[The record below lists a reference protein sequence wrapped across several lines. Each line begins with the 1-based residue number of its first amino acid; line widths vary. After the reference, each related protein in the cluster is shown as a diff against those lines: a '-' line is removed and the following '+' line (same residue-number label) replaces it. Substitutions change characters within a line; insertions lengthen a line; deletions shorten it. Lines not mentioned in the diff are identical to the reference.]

1 MLVMLVL
8 CCNKML
14 CAGEAYLFRLY
25 LTDKPAV
32 HSQKVGPEQFLSAKS
47 IERRM
52 RQGYE
57 LDSTDAP
64 VDTVYM
70 RSIASQGARILAKSR
85 WMNTV
90 AIALA
95 DSVGIESIKPL
106 SFIDS
111 VQWIG
116 KQKQRQ
122 PAEQK
127 DGKDTSH
134 FKAVDAPLNNYW
146 GNAKINTTLHKADI
160 FQKKGYTGQGI
171 SVAVIDAGFKNLNRI
186 SAFDSMRVVETRNF
200 VNPGVSVYE
209 EDDHGTKVLS
219 CLAARQN
226 NVLVG
231 SAPDAD
237 YHLLKSEVI
246 ESEYSIEEDYWIE
259 AVEYAD
265 SAGVDIISSS
275 LGYWDFENNPAG
287 YTQEYLTGK
296 HAFISRAASKAIDK
310 GMLLVV
316 SAGNEGSGSWR
327 NVTFPSDADNVLTV
341 GAIDKKKKKSIFSSA
356 GAQGK
361 IKPEVVSLGSECAV
375 YNANGSIEFVDGT
388 SFATPILAGWITC
401 LWQAL
406 PSLTN
411 REIYRLVIECS
422 SLYKKP
428 DADIGYGIPDMQKAY
443 QWGLRL
449 EHQKK
454 N

>member
-1 MLVMLVL
+1 MLVML
-8 CCNKML
+8 ML
-14 CAGEAYLFRLY
+14 CSDNQLFAGESYLFRLY

-32 HSQKVGPEQFLSAKS
+32 ESRLNEPEQFLSVKS

-52 RQGYE
+52 RQGYG

-70 RSIASQGARILAKSR
+70 QSIANQGACILAKSR

-106 SFIDS
+106 SFVDS

-116 KQKQRQ
+116 IRKQRQ
-122 PAEQK
+122 ATESK
-127 DGKDTSH
+127 EGGDTSR
-134 FKAVDAPLNNYW
+134 FEAVDTPLNSLW

-160 FQKKGYTGQGI
+160 FQKQGYTGQGI

-186 SAFDSMRVVETRNF
+186 AAFDSMRVIETRNF
-200 VNPGVSVYE
+200 VDPEVSVYE

-246 ESEYSIEEDYWIE
+246 ESEYSIEEDYWVE

-265 SAGVDIISSS
+265 SAGVDVVSSS
-275 LGYWDFENNPAG
+275 LGYWSFENNPEG
-287 YTQEYLTGK
+287 YTQEHLTGK
-296 HAFISRAASKAIDK
+296 HTFISRAASKAIDK

-316 SAGNEGSGSWR
+316 SAGNEGCGTWH

-361 IKPEVVSLGSECAV
+361 VKPEVVSLGSECAV
-375 YNANGSIEFVDGT
+375 YNAKGRIEFVDGT
-388 SFATPILAGWITC
+388 SFATPIMAGWITC

-411 REIYRLVIECS
+411 REIYRLVIESS
-422 SLYKKP
+422 SLYNKP
-428 DADIGYGIPDMQKAY
+428 DAGIGYGIPDMQKAY
-443 QWGLRL
+443 KSGLRL